1 MKLIVI
7 CGEQFILVLS
17 GLSIVKYC
25 LVSIYRKLLI
35 MKYFLS
41 ELNDFGKFVS
51 SFIRVM
57 KPTAGFD
64 IGIPSYKLRSW
75 TTFF

>member
-7 CGEQFILVLS
+7 CGEPFSLVLS

-41 ELNDFGKFVS
+41 ELRDFGKFVS
-51 SFIRVM
+51 SFIRIIQPKSQVELIFEF
-57 KPTAGFD
+57 KF
-64 IGIPSYKLRSW
+64 SRRES
-75 TTFF
+75 

>member
-1 MKLIVI
+1 MVNR
-7 CGEQFILVLS
+7 LV
-17 GLSIVKYC
+17 VKYC

-57 KPTAGFD
+57 KPTAQVELIFVSKVLILGVL
-64 IGIPSYKLRSW
+64 GINY
-75 TTFF
+75 